1 METIPKCA
9 TLGNASRIHVKLKKK
24 TFFFLRLRFK
34 HSIPGTV
41 TQNIQRNYLWEGNVQ
56 RL

>member
-24 TFFFLRLRFK
+24 TFFFKIKIQAL
-34 HSIPGTV
+34 HSRYSDSKYPKKLSLG
-41 TQNIQRNYLWEGNVQ
+41 G
-56 RL
+56 